1 MNQKLVDTIGFG
13 FLLWLIGYFMGF
25 FIITIPGYPQIMT
38 APVILTAFS
47 LAVGLVT
54 AAFAYVRF
62 RKRREIS
69 WLYAF
74 LVGIAWTILA
84 IVLDFIFIV
93 LLFNAPNYYRP
104 HIFIYYAFTLVVP
117 SAVAKYSSRQFS
129 RE

>member
-1 MNQKLVDTIGFG
+1 MNQELVDTIGFG

-25 FIITIPGYPQIMT
+25 FIITIPGYPEIMT
-38 APVILTAFS
+38 IPVILTAFS
-47 LAVGLVT
+47 LAVALVT

-62 RKRREIS
+62 RKRREVS

-74 LVGIAWTILA
+74 LVGIAWTTLA

-93 LLFNAPNYYRP
+93 LLFNAPSYYRP
-104 HIFIYYAFTLVVP
+104 HIFIYYAITLVVP
-117 SAVAKYSSRQFS
+117 SAVSKYSSRQFS

>member
-13 FLLWLIGYFMGF
+13 FLMWLIGYFMGF
-25 FIITIPGYPQIMT
+25 FIITIPGYPEVMT
-38 APVILTAFS
+38 IPVILTAFS

-62 RKRREIS
+62 RKRREVS
-69 WLYAF
+69 WIYAF
-74 LVGIAWTILA
+74 LVGITWTILA
-84 IVLDFIFIV
+84 IILDFILIV
-93 LLFNAPNYYRP
+93 LLFNAPSYYRS
-104 HIFIYYAFTLVVP
+104 HIFIYYAITLVVP

>member
-25 FIITIPGYPQIMT
+25 FIITIPGYPEIMT
-38 APVILTAFS
+38 IPVILTAFS
-47 LAVGLVT
+47 LAVALVT
-54 AAFAYVRF
+54 AAFTYVRF
-62 RKRREIS
+62 RKRREVS

-74 LVGIAWTILA
+74 LVGITWTILA

-93 LLFNAPNYYRP
+93 LLFNAPSYYRP
-104 HIFIYYAFTLVVP
+104 HIFTYYAITLVVP